1 MGTLTAATQVR
12 HRVRVEEDAGAAR
25 RAVAR
30 AAAVAGGLR
39 PGDPEIVVTEL
50 ATNIV
55 RHTSRGGYLLWAAG
69 PGWLEVIAVDHGP
82 GLRPGDLPQPLPG
95 GGLPP
100 LPPPR
105 PGGLGVG
112 LGAVRRLASGFDW
125 YSSPAGTVILAR
137 LGAPPRGWPGVAR
150 WGAVNV
156 PLGGAGI
163 SGDGWAVATGD
174 CLTAVVVDGLGHGPA
189 AGAAAAAALT
199 VLDRAAC
206 RADPAELARRA
217 HEAMHGTRGGVL
229 AAAVIRPG
237 LGELTYA
244 GVGNIAGRLVHGQ
257 GTRGLVSREGTLGTQ
272 LPLAA
277 PHVTGLPWAPGSVLI
292 LSSDGIRSH
301 WDPLAYPGLLE
312 RDPSVTAAVIYR
324 DHERGSDDATVLVVR
339 DARHGSR

>member
-1 MGTLTAATQVR
+1 MGALTTAAHTRLPVR
-12 HRVRVEEDAGAAR
+12 AEEDAGAAR
-25 RAVAR
+25 RTVAR
-30 AAAVAGGLR
+30 MAAAAGLR
-39 PGDPEIVVTEL
+39 AGDPEIVATEL

-55 RHTSRGGYLLWAAG
+55 RHTTSGGYLLCQAG

-82 GLRPGDLPQPLPG
+82 GLRPGDLPPPAPG

-105 PGGLGVG
+105 AGGLGVG
-112 LGAVRRLASGFDW
+112 LAAAGRLSAGFDW

-137 LGAPPRGWPGVAR
+137 LGTPPRGWPGMAR

-156 PLGGAGI
+156 PLGGAGV
-163 SGDGWAVATGD
+163 SGDGWAVTTGD

-189 AGAAAAAALT
+189 AGAAATAALA

-206 RADPAELARRA
+206 RSDPAELVRRA

-229 AAAVIRPG
+229 GAAVIRPG

-244 GVGNIAGRLVHGQ
+244 GVGNISGRVVHGRDS
-257 GTRGLVSREGTLGTQ
+257 RGLVSREGTLGTQ
-272 LPLAA
+272 LPLPS
-277 PHVTGLPWAPGSVLI
+277 PHVSGRPWAPGSVLI
-292 LSSDGIRSH
+292 LTSDGIRSH
-301 WDPLAYPGLLE
+301 WDPFACPGLLE

-339 DARHGSR
+339 DVRHGSR